1 MKTLFKVLLATS
13 VFSVAAINSANAKM
27 MNDCHNKAG
36 TDCPQIEKMKE
47 SNMMKSEPMKK
58 DDMMKSEKMKK
69 DDMMKSDK
77 TKKM

>member
-47 SNMMKSEPMKK
+47 SNMMKSGP
-58 DDMMKSEKMKK
+58 MKK